1 MDEVR
6 NIDEFENYDAYEIII
21 KTKSDIITT
30 IRQNITDGE
39 VMDDI
44 INSLET
50 TAAKS
55 IIAKKWTSLPFI
67 GNVRP
72 NEERISVLKNM
83 EHLKQA
89 SKILPKSQY
98 LMFKK
103 ELGKEERKRIAA
115 QRTKRWLMQRAAAKY
130 RKQFEELSKK
140 NGENYASL
148 WCYFRFLLHSFYD
161 INDNPYED
169 VGSSETDD

>member
-1 MDEVR
+1 MDDVR
-6 NIDEFENYDAYEIII
+6 NTEEFDNYDAFEIII
-21 KTKSDIITT
+21 KTKSDIINT

-44 INSLET
+44 ISSLES

-55 IIAKKWTSLPFI
+55 IVNKKWTSLPFI

-83 EHLKQA
+83 EHLIQA
-89 SKILPKSQY
+89 SKLMPKSQY

-103 ELGKEERKRIAA
+103 QLGKEERKRIAA
-115 QRTKRWLMQRAAAKY
+115 QRTKRWLTERAIARN
-130 RKQFEELSKK
+130 RKAYEELTKK
-140 NGENYASL
+140 HGENYASL

-169 VGSSETDD
+169 DGSTETDD